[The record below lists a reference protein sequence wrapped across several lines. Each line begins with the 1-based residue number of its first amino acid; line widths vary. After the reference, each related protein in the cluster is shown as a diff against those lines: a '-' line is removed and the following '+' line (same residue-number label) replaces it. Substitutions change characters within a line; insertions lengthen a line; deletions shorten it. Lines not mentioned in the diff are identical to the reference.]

1 MGDWLQMGL
10 RKRSLKSI
18 FIEYMGALVGTSL
31 LMMALVVLV
40 MNVCIQTGI
49 ILPANYEEDVALA
62 ARALL
67 QGRESLSVEDLPRGC
82 EYALYNHEGQ
92 VLSTNLKEE
101 ELPGALR
108 FLKTKEKEDNIN
120 QYVVIE
126 GEKEWA
132 VIQYQLLAKYKSPML
147 QQYLPSAELLFLMSL
162 IVSMLVG
169 VSLVSSIYA
178 NKLKR
183 GLLPLQEAV
192 EHIKSQD
199 LNFQVQ
205 TSPIQEFAEISASL
219 EQMKEALK
227 TSLQTQWNLEKAKQE
242 QMAAIAHDI
251 KTPLT
256 IIKGNAEL
264 LVEDETLDE
273 EQQTF
278 STYILKNSR
287 QIQDYI
293 QRLLDISTAKQIGTL
308 NKTILSLE
316 SFMGQV
322 VEQAKGLADI
332 KGINIQVAYPRQTY
346 ELKLDQELMNR
357 ALLNIISNG
366 IDYTRPHS
374 RLSVE
379 ARIKE
384 DGQSRQLEI
393 AVLDEGEGF
402 SQKSLQN
409 ACNEFYMGE
418 ESRNRKGHYGMGLHI
433 AKQIVT
439 LHGGELML
447 TNRTEQKGG
456 KVVITI
462 PLGDSIKTL

>member
-1 MGDWLQMGL
+1 MGL

-49 ILPANYEEDVALA
+49 ILPANYEEDVVLA

>member
-1 MGDWLQMGL
+1 MGL

>member
-1 MGDWLQMGL
+1 MGL

-322 VEQAKGLADI
+322 VEQAKGL
-332 KGINIQVAYPRQTY
+332 
-346 ELKLDQELMNR
+346 
-357 ALLNIISNG
+357 
-366 IDYTRPHS
+366 
-374 RLSVE
+374 
-379 ARIKE
+379 
-384 DGQSRQLEI
+384 
-393 AVLDEGEGF
+393 
-402 SQKSLQN
+402 
-409 ACNEFYMGE
+409 
-418 ESRNRKGHYGMGLHI
+418 
-433 AKQIVT
+433 
-439 LHGGELML
+439 
-447 TNRTEQKGG
+447 
-456 KVVITI
+456 
-462 PLGDSIKTL
+462 